1 MSKHANKGIGPDNWL
16 HIASHA
22 LSLYV
27 EEGGAL
33 VARAG
38 ESGLS
43 VELPGVTVTDTRLHE
58 KLRALVAEHAA
69 AAEPS
74 HG

>member
-1 MSKHANKGIGPDNWL
+1 MSKHANKGIGPDNWIY
-16 HIASHA
+16 IASHA

-33 VARAG
+33 IVRPG
-38 ESGLS
+38 EQGLV
-43 VELPGVTVTDTRLHE
+43 VELPGVAATDTRLHE
-58 KLRALVAEHAA
+58 ELRALVEEPAA